1 MKLFLLR
8 HALMCLAWA
17 LAACQGEVL
26 QPDAD
31 VIVVGA
37 GIAGLSAA
45 LEASDAGAEVLV
57 IETSSVSGGH
67 AVVAGGFALVG
78 TPLQERKGL
87 TDTPEIAYQ
96 DLMAWGEDADP
107 EWVRAYAE
115 KSRTEVYDW
124 LTALGVKFFVVID
137 TPEDTVPRFH
147 FTRGTAVNVIV
158 PMLRAALDRN
168 NLHLR
173 TNTSVTELTVTDGKV
188 AGVKTRD
195 TRTGMQSVLSSR
207 SVILATGGFQSN
219 LDMVRSHW
227 RTEWPAERRMEPET
241 LLIGSARF
249 ATGSGIVLGES
260 AGAGLSR
267 MDHQV
272 TFVNGLPD
280 PRQPAH
286 GLNTENPAAIRVN
299 AKGQRFVSESVD
311 SKEYEAAVFAQSPQ
325 THWLIFDAEGRRK
338 LRIRGASWL
347 NPKSITAEILDTPEV
362 GHKAGTIEALAAA
375 TGLPAA
381 DLRATVDRYNEF
393 VTGGEDLDF
402 QRFNTD
408 SAGPKPVAIIKPPFY
423 GLQLLPMTRK
433 SLGGLAIDSSG
444 QVLDTRGQK
453 IAGLFAAGELTGVAG
468 INGSH
473 GGSGTFLGPSVF
485 IGRIAGKMAG
495 STAGAAPMVSDTNV
509 VVSDTKTVAM
519 VSDTTVLATMV
530 ENSRPGYWHFEKSH
544 ATVLEREYACE
555 RCHSSDWPTGPAVTK
570 VQMRAQL
577 DSCTQCH

>member
-1 MKLFLLR
+1 
-8 HALMCLAWA
+8 MCLAWA

-45 LEASDAGAEVLV
+45 LEASDAGAKVLV

-67 AVVAGGFALVG
+67 AVIAGGFALVG

-137 TPEDTVPRFH
+137 TPEDSVPRFH
-147 FTRGTAVNVIV
+147 FTRGTAVNVII
-158 PMLRAALDRN
+158 PMLRAALDRD

-173 TNTSVTELTVTDGKV
+173 TNTSVTALTVADGKV
-188 AGVKTRD
+188 TGVKTRD
-195 TRTGMQSVLSSR
+195 TRTGMQSVLSAR

-219 LDMVRSHW
+219 LDMVRAHW

-299 AKGQRFVSESVD
+299 AQGRRFVSESVD

-325 THWLIFDAEGRRK
+325 THWLIFDAKGRRK

-402 QRFNTD
+402 RRFNTD
-408 SAGPKPVAIIKPPFY
+408 SAGPKPVTIIKPPFY

-495 STAGAAPMVSDTNV
+495 RTAGAASMVSDTNV
-509 VVSDTKTVAM
+509 LVPDTKTVAV
-519 VSDTTVLATMV
+519 VSDITVLAALV
-530 ENSRPGYWHFEKSH
+530 ENARPGYWHFEKSH

-555 RCHSSDWPTGPAVTK
+555 RCHSSDWPTGPAVSK